1 MPTSNLSPARR
12 ALRWPPK
19 PQLLHVERDDTCAD
33 MLATLLAPDVE
44 VTRAT
49 TLAEARE
56 LAATRAF
63 SLVVI
68 DPILPDGDGMAFV
81 REALPA
87 PVLVHA
93 ARPPERARVAA
104 FLPKPWTSRLR
115 IWSEVSQLLQLGQG
129 HHA

>member
-1 MPTSNLSPARR
+1 MPHPNALPGSALRR
-12 ALRWPPK
+12 APR
-19 PQLLHVERDDTCAD
+19 PQLLHVERDDSCAE
-33 MLATLLAPDVE
+33 MLATLLSPDVE
-44 VTRAT
+44 VTRAS

-81 REALPA
+81 REAVPA

-93 ARPPERARVAA
+93 IRPPSPANAVAY
-104 FLPKPWTSRLR
+104 LPKPWTSRLR
-115 IWSEVSQLLQLGQG
+115 IWSKVSQLLHLGHG
-129 HHA
+129 LHA

>member
-1 MPTSNLSPARR
+1 MPMSIHAAR
-12 ALRWPPK
+12 
-19 PQLLHVERDDTCAD
+19 PQLLHVERDDGCAE

-44 VTRAT
+44 VTRAS
-49 TLAEARE
+49 TLAQARE
-56 LAATRAF
+56 LAATRVF

-81 REALPA
+81 RDAVPA

-93 ARPPERARVAA
+93 TRAPAAAQVAA

-115 IWSEVSQLLQLGQG
+115 IWSKVSQLLQAGAG
-129 HHA
+129 PDA

>member
-1 MPTSNLSPARR
+1 MPTPNLSPARR
-12 ALRWPPK
+12 MLCWPPK
-19 PQLLHVERDDTCAD
+19 PQLLHVERDDNCAD

-44 VTRAT
+44 VTRAA
-49 TLAEARE
+49 TLAEARA

-93 ARPPERARVAA
+93 ARPPAAGRIAA

-115 IWSEVSQLLQLGQG
+115 IWSEVSQLLQLGQV